1 MNYDKADSVISDL
14 EHTSEQLKSI
24 ASVYQEVKELQSRMA
39 DSISQLDTNNASL
52 QDLKEQLISASSRN
66 SEIFESLQGFLK
78 TKTQE
83 IYDDNKAFQREL
95 DASLSTRLT
104 KQESDI
110 ILQIRNTGS
119 DTQESVRQLLEAS
132 QKLIEAKLEN
142 YQQTM
147 EVRLRDNFE
156 TQGKQLTILKIASI
170 SCIILSLGILIK
182 LLA

>member
-1 MNYDKADSVISDL
+1 MDYDKADNIIKDL
-14 EHTSEQLKSI
+14 EQSSGQLKSI
-24 ASVYQEVKELQSRMA
+24 VGIYQEVKELQSRMTE
-39 DSISQLDTNNASL
+39 SINLLDANNSTVL
-52 QDLKEQLISASSRN
+52 DLKEQLINASSRN
-66 SEIFESLQGFLK
+66 TEIFESLQGFLK

-132 QKLIEAKLEN
+132 QKLIESKLEN

-170 SCIILSLGILIK
+170 SCIILSVTILIK